1 MSHLDGA
8 ALPLDG
14 PGKSAEEMS
23 FLCLSVGDCVSSL
36 LGWTVSLA
44 TAGRWT
50 GTSPLRGE
58 AEGTGLVQPEEEKAA
73 RGP

>member
-23 FLCLSVGDCVSSL
+23 FLCLSVCDCVSSL
-36 LGWTVSLA
+36 LGWMVSLA

-50 GTSPLRGE
+50 GWSLKVPSNPTRSISVCL
-58 AEGTGLVQPEEEKAA
+58 
-73 RGP
+73 